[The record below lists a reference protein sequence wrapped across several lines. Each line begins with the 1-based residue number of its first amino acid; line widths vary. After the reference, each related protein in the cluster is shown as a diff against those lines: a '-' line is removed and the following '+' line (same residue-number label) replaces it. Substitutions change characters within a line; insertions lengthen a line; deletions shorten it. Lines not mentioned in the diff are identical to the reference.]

1 MNQLSFLKPF
11 RRGHSDY
18 NFDFHNIHFLRQRH
32 RIDEHPS
39 AAYTDLAYA
48 PHVSRGSATAV
59 FGIRKRHERANSL
72 EPVEGFIDSFA
83 LIDSVKSFLNSS
95 NITNWTK
102 GRP

>member
-1 MNQLSFLKPF
+1 MNQLSFLKPV
-11 RRGHSDY
+11 RRGHSDR
-18 NFDFHNIHFLRQRH
+18 NFNFHNIHFLRQRH

-39 AAYTDLAYA
+39 AAYTDVAYA
-48 PHVSRGSATAV
+48 SHVSRGPATAV

-72 EPVEGFIDSFA
+72 KPVEGFINSFA
-83 LIDSVKSFLNSS
+83 LVYSVKSFLHSS